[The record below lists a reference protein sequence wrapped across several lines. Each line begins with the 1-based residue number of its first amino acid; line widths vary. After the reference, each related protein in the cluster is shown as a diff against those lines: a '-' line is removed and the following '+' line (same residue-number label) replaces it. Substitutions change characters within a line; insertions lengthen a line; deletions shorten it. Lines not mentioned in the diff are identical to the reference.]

1 MNAVLSAKR
10 AGRESLCL
18 AITTNTCCPELRYA
32 NPPRS
37 WTSSPGC
44 GLVRWRRMRSAASKR
59 QSASSSISSS
69 GERRNEPMKVEFTE
83 EMKRHVCI
91 ADPDWRSTGCDE
103 AALSENRRWGGKK
116 LCRVG
121 IRRFGVD
128 CTAMFQ
134 GRGYNPEVYI
144 GGIYKLTVTRDG
156 HAYDFQWYKYESGV
170 NK

>member
-1 MNAVLSAKR
+1 
-10 AGRESLCL
+10 
-18 AITTNTCCPELRYA
+18 
-32 NPPRS
+32 
-37 WTSSPGC
+37 
-44 GLVRWRRMRSAASKR
+44 MR
-59 QSASSSISSS
+59 IL
-69 GERRNEPMKVEFTE
+69 
-83 EMKRHVCI
+83 I
-91 ADPDWRSTGCDE
+91 D

-128 CTAMFQ
+128 CTAMIQ

-156 HAYDFQWYKYESGV
+156 HEYDFQWYKYESGV